1 MSSAI
6 NLNKLSPTQSGLATN
21 SNKLNS
27 NHSAL
32 ASNQSSLNP
41 TQSGLATNSN
51 KLNST
56 QPTLALNSN
65 KPTQSYLASNQSK
78 LNPSRPSDKLNSNEL
93 NLALSQNERA
103 LKQSTPS
110 KDLQGVLLA
119 DTSDSIGQ
127 AIEQSSQATADS
139 APQTYQL
146 EQTVITATGYEQE
159 AKYAPASISIVP
171 KEEIQSRPIKD
182 IGDIVQDVP
191 GVTLNSFKLGVS
203 QIYIRGMSAEYTL
216 VLVDGKRVSPSK
228 GIDSNGY
235 NSTGGAMPPLSMIER
250 VEVIRGPASL
260 RYGSEAMGD
269 VVNIITKKNPDKTT
283 ANITLEGRFQE
294 HRPTWG
300 NTLGFNGNIFHPIND
315 KFSVNLRARV
325 SQSEQNEIRWKDDY
339 GNIKFNPPGY
349 VCTPN
354 AQNKQCANP
363 YAFHALGAYQV
374 VGVGGRLT
382 FTPNEQ
388 NSFYFDTDFI
398 FQRINSLN
406 TSPSQFT
413 EVRDYEKL
421 NLVLNHD
428 GKYDFGDI
436 STYLQ
441 YNTISRI
448 THGYQTPYVMNY
460 GATAGKRDYSSIL
473 YNPTFSATSTFT
485 RNFDFGGAGALI
497 FNAGPSY
504 FYERL
509 YDRGEQTD
517 QNGYQ
522 VAVFGEGEYLPLDW
536 LGVVAGVRVN
546 YAKTFGAY
554 AAPRAYLSFYPMSWL
569 TLKMGFA
576 SGFQVPDLAYRY
588 DGLYNATTASS
599 TNIYY
604 YGNANLD
611 VEKSFNYEVSALIDT
626 PFANFSFAGYITDY
640 KDAIDSRTFYYGESV
655 DGYSCANNNPGTGS
669 GSISPSCSIN
679 VNVAKAQLWGAEFAM
694 NSKAL
699 LSSLFTKWNG
709 GIYVDISYAYSD
721 TEQKTGDQKGKP
733 LNDIP
738 LHTLRGKLSY
748 KTPKSATYISYR
760 GNFKHST
767 SQITPGA
774 LADGSIAV
782 IPEYFNDIHIVD
794 LGTSYRFKN
803 DITLGFVVNNL
814 LDKDFTKDY
823 FMWRANF
830 PRTSY
835 GTMLPGRNYWLTL
848 SADF

>member
-1 MSSAI
+1 MPLRCAGGGALSADEMAQSPSPSSV
-6 NLNKLSPTQSGLATN
+6 KSLSN
-21 SNKLNS
+21 
-27 NHSAL
+27 SAL
-32 ASNQSSLNP
+32 KG
-41 TQSGLATNSN
+41 T
-51 KLNST
+51 
-56 QPTLALNSN
+56 
-65 KPTQSYLASNQSK
+65 
-78 LNPSRPSDKLNSNEL
+78 
-93 NLALSQNERA
+93 
-103 LKQSTPS
+103 
-110 KDLQGVLLA
+110 LLA
-119 DTSDSIGQ
+119 DASGAPNPQNSAQ
-127 AIEQSSQATADS
+127 NSQNAEQIPQATQAANS
-139 APQTYQL
+139 SEAQTFQL
-146 EQTVITATGYEQE
+146 DETVITATGYEQE
-159 AKYAPASISIVP
+159 AKYAPASISVIG

-260 RYGSEAMGD
+260 RYGSEAMGG
-269 VVNIITKKNPDKTT
+269 VINIITKKTPDKTT

-315 KFSVNLRARV
+315 MFSVNLRARV
-325 SQSEQNEIRWKDDY
+325 SQSEQNEIRWKDDK
-339 GNIKFNPPGY
+339 GNIKFGAPGY
-349 VCTPN
+349 TCTPN
-354 AQNKQCANP
+354 TNNNQCANP
-363 YAFHALGAYQV
+363 YAFHAPGAYQV
-374 VGVGGRLT
+374 ASIGGRLN
-382 FTPNEQ
+382 FTPDEQ
-388 NSFYFDTDFI
+388 NSFYLDSEFI

-421 NLVLNHD
+421 NVVLNHD

-436 STYLQ
+436 SSYLQ
-441 YNTISRI
+441 FNTISRI

-460 GATAGKRDYSSIL
+460 GAISGKRDHGSLL
-473 YNPTFSATSTFT
+473 YNPTFSAASTFT
-485 RNFDFGGAGALI
+485 KNLDLGGAGALI
-497 FNAGPSY
+497 INAGPSY
-504 FYERL
+504 FVERL
-509 YDRGEQTD
+509 YDREEGTN

-536 LGVVAGVRVN
+536 LGVTAGVRVN

-588 DGLYNATTASS
+588 DGLYNSTAASS

-611 VEKSFNYEVSALIDT
+611 VEKSFNYEVSALIDS
-626 PFANFSFAGYITDY
+626 PVANFSITGFITDY
-640 KDAIDSRTFYYGESV
+640 QDAIDSRTFYYGESV
-655 DGYSCANNNPGTGS
+655 DGYVCANNTPKSGGS
-669 GSISPSCSIN
+669 SALNPSCSIN

-694 NSKAL
+694 NSKAI

-709 GIYVDISYAYSD
+709 GLFVDISYAYSD
-721 TEQKTGDQKGKP
+721 TEQKTGDQKGRP

-760 GNFKHST
+760 GNFRHST
-767 SQITPGA
+767 STITPGA

-782 IPEYFNDIHIVD
+782 LPEYFKDIHIVD
-794 LGTSYRFKN
+794 LGTSYRFN
-803 DITLGFVVNNL
+803 NGITLGFVVNNL
-814 LDKDFTKDY
+814 LDKDFTKDF

-835 GTMLPGRNYWLTL
+835 GTMLPGRNYWLSV